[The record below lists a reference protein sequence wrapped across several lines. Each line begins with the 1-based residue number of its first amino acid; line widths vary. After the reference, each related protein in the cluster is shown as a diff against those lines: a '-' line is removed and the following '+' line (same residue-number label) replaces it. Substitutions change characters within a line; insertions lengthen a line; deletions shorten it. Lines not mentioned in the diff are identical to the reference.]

1 VENKGRR
8 RASCTAAPYLG
19 TGSSIL
25 LFGPFGFASKLFPP
39 IGFCILASLKDWLL
53 GFAAML
59 SRPLELNKGGS
70 KLQTFHV
77 NASICC
83 FAEVDEPILP
93 KPVEPV

>member
-1 VENKGRR
+1 
-8 RASCTAAPYLG
+8 
-19 TGSSIL
+19 
-25 LFGPFGFASKLFPP
+25 
-39 IGFCILASLKDWLL
+39 
-53 GFAAML
+53 ML
-59 SRPLELNKGGS
+59 SRPLELDKGGS